1 MIQSIFPLSPLI
13 LSIMKKLL
21 LPIFL
26 ITSFLGVFSQE
37 QRALVIGID
46 SYTPPADAVISPSSA
61 RINWPSL
68 DGCKND
74 AELIKQAII
83 SRYAFSEKNVQQLV
97 NLEATRD
104 NILKGMEQLLN
115 ASTKNDI
122 AFI

>member
-1 MIQSIFPLSPLI
+1 
-13 LSIMKKLL
+13 MKKLL

-37 QRALVIGID
+37 QRALVIGIN